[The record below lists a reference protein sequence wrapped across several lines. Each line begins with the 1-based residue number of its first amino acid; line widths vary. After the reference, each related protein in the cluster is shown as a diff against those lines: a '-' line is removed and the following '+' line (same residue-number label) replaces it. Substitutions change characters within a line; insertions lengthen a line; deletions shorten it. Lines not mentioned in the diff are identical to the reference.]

1 MWSLWFS
8 FRFHVPGG
16 VIIMII
22 IFILIHAE
30 IADRLVTVTMLN
42 LKDFLCL
49 LHILQSFINA
59 FFIELSSWGSKSL

>member
-1 MWSLWFS
+1 
-8 FRFHVPGG
+8 
-16 VIIMII
+16 MII

-59 FFIELSSWGSKSL
+59 LFIELSSWGSKSL